1 MTPSEESMTLMTS
14 YHFPHHGNR
23 SFAIASGW
31 RLMVFFIT
39 AASLR
44 HRFGVT
50 FIVNRHSEWTQEC
63 CSRKTG
69 NSNMT
74 PSEESMILM
83 TSYRFPHHGNRS
95 FAIASGWRLMVFD
108 IASGWRLS
116 SVVILNGGKNA
127 VQEKRETG
135 QWHRVKNL
143 WFWWHLTAFLTTG
156 TEPSHSLRMT
166 FNVFL
171 TTTANPLL
179 IFRMTPNGN
188 HMLRLLTH
196 S

>member
-1 MTPSEESMTLMTS
+1 MLLFWLLRYISPSLTILRMTLTI
-14 YHFPHHGNR
+14 F
-23 SFAIASGW
+23 
-31 RLMVFFIT
+31 LIT
-39 AASLR
+39 AIDSSLLL
-44 HRFGVT
+44 
-50 FIVNRHSEWTQEC
+50 W
-63 CSRKTG
+63 
-69 NSNMT
+69 
-74 PSEESMILM
+74 M

-127 VQEKRETG
+127 VQKKRETG

-143 WFWWHLTAFLTTG
+143 WFWWHLTVFLITVID
-156 TEPSHSLRMT
+156 PSRSLRMT

-179 IFRMTPNGN
+179 MFRMTPNGN
-188 HMLRLLTH
+188 HLLRLLTH

>member
-1 MTPSEESMTLMTS
+1 MTPYGLPHHGLQAFHWYSKWRLTVSCHSEWRQECCLRKRESGTMTRSEESITLMTAYRLS
-14 YHFPHHGNR
+14 HHGNR
-23 SFAIASGW
+23 SFTRAQDDVLPPS
-31 RLMVFFIT
+31 
-39 AASLR
+39 SLR
-44 HRFGVT
+44 QQSFT
-50 FIVNRHSEWTQEC
+50 FALDDVLWFSSSQQQ
-63 CSRKTG
+63 
-69 NSNMT
+69 
-74 PSEESMILM
+74 
-83 TSYRFPHHGNRS
+83 
-95 FAIASGWRLMVFD
+95 VFD

>member
-1 MTPSEESMTLMTS
+1 M
-14 YHFPHHGNR
+14 
-23 SFAIASGW
+23 
-31 RLMVFFIT
+31 
-39 AASLR
+39 
-44 HRFGVT
+44 
-50 FIVNRHSEWTQEC
+50 QEC

-74 PSEESMILM
+74 PSEESMTLM
-83 TSYRFPHHGNRS
+83 TSYHFPPTVTDPS
-95 FAIASGWRLMVFD
+95 LSLQDDVLWSSSSQQQVFD

-127 VQEKRETG
+127 VQEKRETAT
-135 QWHRVKNL
+135 WHRVKNL

>member
-1 MTPSEESMTLMTS
+1 MMLSVPPSLWRLTIRRHSSLLADSCQLTANSLQLTADSFYLLTAFPTTVIDSSLALRMTP
-14 YHFPHHGNR
+14 F
-23 SFAIASGW
+23 
-31 RLMVFFIT
+31 V
-39 AASLR
+39 LR
-44 HRFGVT
+44 HYDAFRSPLLVT
-50 FIVNRHSEWTQEC
+50 C
-63 CSRKTG
+63 
-69 NSNMT
+69 
-74 PSEESMILM
+74 
-83 TSYRFPHHGNRS
+83 FPQ
-95 FAIASGWRLMVFD
+95 I
-108 IASGWRLS
+108 
-116 SVVILNGGKNA
+116 VILNGGKNA

-156 TEPSHSLRMT
+156 TEHSHSLRMT

-179 IFRMTPNGN
+179 LFRMTPNGN

>member
-1 MTPSEESMTLMTS
+1 MTPVPPIVILNGRKNAVREKRETGQWHRVKNLWFWWHLTAFLTTVTDPSRSLRMTLNVSLTTR
-14 YHFPHHGNR
+14 YR
-23 SFAIASGW
+23 SFTFASDDVLW
-31 RLMVFFIT
+31 
-39 AASLR
+39 S
-44 HRFGVT
+44 
-50 FIVNRHSEWTQEC
+50 SSSQQQ
-63 CSRKTG
+63 
-69 NSNMT
+69 
-74 PSEESMILM
+74 
-83 TSYRFPHHGNRS
+83 
-95 FAIASGWRLMVFD
+95 VFD